1 MDIKDF
7 MPLVR
12 LIALNIHR
20 PLPPNVLLEDLIQD
34 GMIGLIMAFR
44 EHSADSGIPFKS
56 FTYNK
61 IQWAIMD
68 GLRAGDWAERAV
80 RGRANRVARTI
91 DSLQVQL
98 HREPTKKEIADALG
112 IRVDDVTTILGDA
125 HGIDFVTIDDRFQGD
140 MQDIPDS
147 SMEPSTIVDRRMSH
161 SRAVA
166 GLKTLQPNE
175 RKVFILRAICDMS
188 GQQTATEMTLSESR
202 VSQLYKS
209 ANEKLADYV
218 TRPHYVAY

>member
-12 LIALNIHR
+12 IIALKIHR
-20 PLPPNVLLEDLIQD
+20 PLPPSIMLDDLVQD

-44 EHSADSGIPFKS
+44 EHDADSGISFKS
-56 FTYNK
+56 FVYNK

-68 GLRAGDWAERAV
+68 GLRAGDWAERTV
-80 RGRANRVARTI
+80 RGRANKVAKTI
-91 DSLQVQL
+91 DSLQAQL
-98 HREPTKKEIADALG
+98 QRAPTKKEIADALG
-112 IRVDDVTTILGDA
+112 IRLNDVTTILGDA
-125 HGIDFVTIDDRFQGD
+125 YGVEFVEIDDRLQGK

-147 SMEPSTIVDRRMSH
+147 SMEPSIIADRRMAH

-166 GLKTLQPNE
+166 GLKTLLPSE
-175 RKVFILRAICDMS
+175 RKAFILRAMCDMS
-188 GQQTATEMTLSESR
+188 GRQAAAEMELSESR
-202 VSQLYKS
+202 VSQLYKA

-218 TRPHYVAY
+218 TRPRHAAY